1 MLEPS
6 LYCQF
11 ASSIFSHAGDKSEHT
26 RRPSYT
32 SCPSSGSI
40 TTLFLSEGRHGID
53 YPHLSRDI
61 QMLSLFILHKQ
72 NINLVPISHC
82 DFRYSDA
89 VDSYS
94 RISSTS
100 PHTRLLV
107 LPRFDTLQCSIH
119 LLIILVFS
127 HHMYLIVYHNWDIPN
142 VN

>member
-11 ASSIFSHAGDKSEHT
+11 ASSIFGHAGNKSEHT

-32 SCPSSGSI
+32 SCPNKGSI
-40 TTLFLSEGRHGID
+40 LILSLSGGRHGID

-61 QMLSLFILHKQ
+61 QMFLLKNQSSYQSFSEVAAL
-72 NINLVPISHC
+72 
-82 DFRYSDA
+82 FRYSDA

-94 RISSTS
+94 EFSSTS

-107 LPRFDTLQCSIH
+107 FPRFDMLQCSIH